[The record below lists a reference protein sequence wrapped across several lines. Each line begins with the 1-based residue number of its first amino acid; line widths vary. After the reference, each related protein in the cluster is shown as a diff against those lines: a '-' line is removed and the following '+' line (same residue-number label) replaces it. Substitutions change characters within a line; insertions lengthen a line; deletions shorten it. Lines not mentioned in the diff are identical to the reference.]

1 MNKITKAL
9 EHEKGQESPMSI
21 NQKKIQNEMI
31 HFKEEILKEMKNFER
46 NLSEKFISSNTL
58 LDERLDSFEKRIET
72 NNQRIFNLSDKIVDD
87 RMMKE
92 KVEKITIDNLDIKNN
107 MILFGAKLDKLSKEF
122 DEKILY
128 IENILNDSVIY
139 QGIIGSKCKFIN
151 FHEFIDYVLAQLS
164 KYFIVSTKNTN
175 EINSFKTKLQ
185 SSINNIQM
193 QFDGILKSA
202 NLFTK
207 KSVIEFENKIKDI
220 AKITEFDLSQMKT
233 ENEKQINNMEQL
245 INNTKKEIINEIDN
259 GKIQSKEENDKLK
272 LLISRFEKQIN
283 ELKESYNKLDE
294 EIKEIDEKIISEEF
308 QKNTKQDII
317 KSNGSRNNFHIDE
330 NEMANK
336 FLRGEM
342 NEEQF
347 LIYKQFNKLNL
358 MLTNLL
364 EYFLEKSTQIMTE
377 KKTKKFRKTSSINFA
392 SQISSCFNNIISEI
406 AIERTK
412 RRTVNNL
419 LHCINLKLNKEDDK
433 EQNKS
438 VMNIRKNLSDIEL
451 KTPNLN
457 NKDIKV
463 ATSENINNDLRYI
476 SFSMDNK
483 KKHLRLINSADSRNN
498 IINENS
504 QSNEKNTIKDLEEKI
519 LQNNIIIERENNGN
533 ENIRKIK
540 EYSNKISH
548 VIKNKI
554 VINRTSKIKQDLI
567 NGMLKHS
574 LDSENMNLSQRK
586 ILKDKININIIPK
599 IANKKVIEEE
609 SKQSKL
615 NKTVNTKIE
624 PENNTISITAFKSFK
639 GKKYLGYEKSFDAK
653 VKEKLISYDID
664 YKDKMKK
671 IREGIHRD
679 ISFVPPGN
687 LPLPKNMQS
696 KEVEA
701 LHRMVNSLQSY
712 VGENSYKNKNIFRKN
727 NINDFNKSDN
737 KLRENHFNKNNFG

>member
-46 NLSEKFISSNTL
+46 NLSEKFISSNRL

-87 RMMKE
+87 RMLKE
-92 KVEKITIDNLDIKNN
+92 KVERITNDNLDIKNN
-107 MILFGAKLDKLSKEF
+107 MVLFGAKLDKLSKEF

-139 QGIIGSKCKFIN
+139 HGIIGSKCKFIN
-151 FHEFIDYVLAQLS
+151 FHEFIDYVLVQLS

-438 VMNIRKNLSDIEL
+438 VMNIRKNISDIDL

-483 KKHLRLINSADSRNN
+483 KKHLRLINSADSRN

-533 ENIRKIK
+533 ENLRKIK

-727 NINDFNKSDN
+727 NINDSNKSDN
-737 KLRENHFNKNNFG
+737 KLRENLFNKNNFG

>member
-46 NLSEKFISSNTL
+46 NLSEKFISSNRL

-185 SSINNIQM
+185 SSINNIQI

-438 VMNIRKNLSDIEL
+438 VMNIRKNISDIDL

-476 SFSMDNK
+476 SFSIDNK
-483 KKHLRLINSADSRNN
+483 KKHLRLINSADSRN

-737 KLRENHFNKNNFG
+737 KLRENLFNKNNFG

>member
-46 NLSEKFISSNTL
+46 NLSEKFISSNRL

-164 KYFIVSTKNTN
+164 KYFVVSTKNTN

-185 SSINNIQM
+185 SSINNIQI

-438 VMNIRKNLSDIEL
+438 VMNIRKNISDIDL

-483 KKHLRLINSADSRNN
+483 KKHLRLINSADSRN

-554 VINRTSKIKQDLI
+554 IINRTSKIKQDLI

-727 NINDFNKSDN
+727 NINDSNKSDN
-737 KLRENHFNKNNFG
+737 KLRENLFNKNNFG

>member
-46 NLSEKFISSNTL
+46 NLSEKFISSNRL

-164 KYFIVSTKNTN
+164 KYFVVSTKNTN

-438 VMNIRKNLSDIEL
+438 VMNIRKNLSDIDL

-483 KKHLRLINSADSRNN
+483 KKHLRLINSADSRN

-554 VINRTSKIKQDLI
+554 IINRTSKIKQDLI

-737 KLRENHFNKNNFG
+737 KLRENLFNKNNFG

>member
-46 NLSEKFISSNTL
+46 NLSEKFISSNRL

-438 VMNIRKNLSDIEL
+438 VMNIRKNISDIDL

-476 SFSMDNK
+476 SFSIDNK
-483 KKHLRLINSADSRNN
+483 KKHLRLINSADSRN

-574 LDSENMNLSQRK
+574 LDNENMNLSQRK

-696 KEVEA
+696 KEVES

-727 NINDFNKSDN
+727 NINDSNKSDN
-737 KLRENHFNKNNFG
+737 KLRENLFNKNNFG

>member
-46 NLSEKFISSNTL
+46 NLSEKFISSNRL

-139 QGIIGSKCKFIN
+139 HGIIGSKCKFIN

-438 VMNIRKNLSDIEL
+438 VMNIRKNISDIDL

-483 KKHLRLINSADSRNN
+483 KKHLRSINSADSRN

-574 LDSENMNLSQRK
+574 LDNENMNLSQRK

-727 NINDFNKSDN
+727 NINDSNKSDN

>member
-31 HFKEEILKEMKNFER
+31 HYKEEILKEMKNFER
-46 NLSEKFISSNTL
+46 NLSEKFISSNRL

-164 KYFIVSTKNTN
+164 KYFVVSTKNTN

-185 SSINNIQM
+185 SSINNIQI

-233 ENEKQINNMEQL
+233 ENEKQINNMEQF

-438 VMNIRKNLSDIEL
+438 VMNIRKNISDIDL

-476 SFSMDNK
+476 SFSIDNK
-483 KKHLRLINSADSRNN
+483 KKHLRLINSADSRN

-574 LDSENMNLSQRK
+574 LDNENMNLSQRK

-696 KEVEA
+696 KEVES

-737 KLRENHFNKNNFG
+737 KLRENLFNKNNFG

>member
-46 NLSEKFISSNTL
+46 NLSEKFISSNRL

-476 SFSMDNK
+476 SFSIDNK
-483 KKHLRLINSADSRNN
+483 KKHLRLINSADSRN

-574 LDSENMNLSQRK
+574 LDNENMNLSQRK

-639 GKKYLGYEKSFDAK
+639 GKKYIGYEKSFDAK

-737 KLRENHFNKNNFG
+737 KLRENLFNKNNFG

>member
-46 NLSEKFISSNTL
+46 NLSEKFISSNRL

-92 KVEKITIDNLDIKNN
+92 KVQKITIDNLDFKNN
-107 MILFGAKLDKLSKEF
+107 MVLFGAKLDKLSKEF

-139 QGIIGSKCKFIN
+139 HGIIGSKCKFIN

-185 SSINNIQM
+185 SSINNIQI

-438 VMNIRKNLSDIEL
+438 VMNIRKNISDIDL

-476 SFSMDNK
+476 SFSIDNK
-483 KKHLRLINSADSRNN
+483 KKHLRLINSADSRN

-554 VINRTSKIKQDLI
+554 IINRTSKIKQDLI

-696 KEVEA
+696 KEVEV

-737 KLRENHFNKNNFG
+737 KLRENLFNKNNFG

>member
-46 NLSEKFISSNTL
+46 NLSEKFISSNRL

-87 RMMKE
+87 RMLKE

-139 QGIIGSKCKFIN
+139 HGIIGSKCKFIN
-151 FHEFIDYVLAQLS
+151 FHEFIDYVLAQFS

-438 VMNIRKNLSDIEL
+438 VMNIRKNISDIDL

-476 SFSMDNK
+476 SFSIDNK
-483 KKHLRLINSADSRNN
+483 KKHLRLINSADSRN

-554 VINRTSKIKQDLI
+554 IINRTSKIKQDLI

-574 LDSENMNLSQRK
+574 LDNENMNLSQRK

-737 KLRENHFNKNNFG
+737 KLRENLFNKNNFG

>member
-46 NLSEKFISSNTL
+46 NLSEKFISSNRL

-107 MILFGAKLDKLSKEF
+107 MVLFGAKLDKLSKEF

-139 QGIIGSKCKFIN
+139 HGIIGSKCKFIN

-164 KYFIVSTKNTN
+164 KYFVVSTKNTN

-272 LLISRFEKQIN
+272 SLISRFEKQIN

-483 KKHLRLINSADSRNN
+483 KKHLRLINSADSRN

-533 ENIRKIK
+533 ENLRKIK

-727 NINDFNKSDN
+727 NINDSNKSDN
-737 KLRENHFNKNNFG
+737 KLRENLFNKNNFG

>member
-46 NLSEKFISSNTL
+46 NLSEKFISSNRL

-139 QGIIGSKCKFIN
+139 HGIIGSKCKFIN

-377 KKTKKFRKTSSINFA
+377 KKTKKFRKTSSNFA

-476 SFSMDNK
+476 SFSIDNK
-483 KKHLRLINSADSRNN
+483 KKHLRLINSADSRN

-533 ENIRKIK
+533 ENLRKIK

-574 LDSENMNLSQRK
+574 LDNENMNLSQRK

-696 KEVEA
+696 KEVES

>member
-46 NLSEKFISSNTL
+46 NLSEKFISSNRL

-92 KVEKITIDNLDIKNN
+92 KVQKITIDNLDIKNN

-164 KYFIVSTKNTN
+164 KYFVVSTKNTN

-185 SSINNIQM
+185 SSINNIQI

-438 VMNIRKNLSDIEL
+438 VMNIRKNISDIDL

-476 SFSMDNK
+476 SFSIDNK
-483 KKHLRLINSADSRNN
+483 KKHLRLINSADSRN

-737 KLRENHFNKNNFG
+737 KLRENLFNKNNFG

>member
-46 NLSEKFISSNTL
+46 NLSEKFISSNRL

-107 MILFGAKLDKLSKEF
+107 MVLFGAKLDKLSKEF

-139 QGIIGSKCKFIN
+139 HGIIGSKCKFIN

-233 ENEKQINNMEQL
+233 ENEKQKNNMEQL

-438 VMNIRKNLSDIEL
+438 VMNIRKNISDIDL

-476 SFSMDNK
+476 SFSIDNK
-483 KKHLRLINSADSRNN
+483 KKHLRLINSADSRN

-574 LDSENMNLSQRK
+574 LDNENMNLSQRK

>member
-46 NLSEKFISSNTL
+46 NLSEKFISSNRL

-139 QGIIGSKCKFIN
+139 HGIIGSKCKFIN

-164 KYFIVSTKNTN
+164 KYFVVSTKNTN

-438 VMNIRKNLSDIEL
+438 VMNIRKNISDIDL

-483 KKHLRLINSADSRNN
+483 KKHLRLINSADSRN

-574 LDSENMNLSQRK
+574 LDNENMNLSQRK

-737 KLRENHFNKNNFG
+737 KLRENLFNKNNFG

>member
-46 NLSEKFISSNTL
+46 NLSEKFISSNRL

-139 QGIIGSKCKFIN
+139 HGIIGSKCKFIN

-164 KYFIVSTKNTN
+164 KYFVVSTKNTN

-294 EIKEIDEKIISEEF
+294 EIKEIDEKIISKEF

-438 VMNIRKNLSDIEL
+438 VMSIRKNLSNIDL

-483 KKHLRLINSADSRNN
+483 KKHLRLINSADSRN

-696 KEVEA
+696 KEVES

-737 KLRENHFNKNNFG
+737 KLRENLFNKNNFG

>member
-46 NLSEKFISSNTL
+46 NLSEKFISSNRL

-139 QGIIGSKCKFIN
+139 HGIIGSKCKFIN

-164 KYFIVSTKNTN
+164 KYFIASTKNTN

-283 ELKESYNKLDE
+283 ELKESYNKLGE

-438 VMNIRKNLSDIEL
+438 VMNIRKNLSDIDL

-476 SFSMDNK
+476 SFSIDNK
-483 KKHLRLINSADSRNN
+483 KKHLRLINSADSRN

-519 LQNNIIIERENNGN
+519 LQNNIIIERENNRN

-554 VINRTSKIKQDLI
+554 IINRTSKIKQDLI

-696 KEVEA
+696 KEVEV

-737 KLRENHFNKNNFG
+737 KLRENLFNKNNFG

>member
-46 NLSEKFISSNTL
+46 NLSEKFISSNRL

-87 RMMKE
+87 RMLKE
-92 KVEKITIDNLDIKNN
+92 KVERITNDNLDIKNN
-107 MILFGAKLDKLSKEF
+107 MVLFGAKLDKLSKDF

-164 KYFIVSTKNTN
+164 KYFVVSTKNTN

-438 VMNIRKNLSDIEL
+438 VMNIRKNISDIDL

-483 KKHLRLINSADSRNN
+483 KKHLRLINSADSRN

-696 KEVEA
+696 KEVES

-737 KLRENHFNKNNFG
+737 KLRENLFNKNNFG

>member
-46 NLSEKFISSNTL
+46 NLSEKFISSNRL

-72 NNQRIFNLSDKIVDD
+72 NNQRIFTLSDKIVDD
-87 RMMKE
+87 RMLKE
-92 KVEKITIDNLDIKNN
+92 KVERITNDNLDIKNN
-107 MILFGAKLDKLSKEF
+107 MVLFGAKLDKLSKEF

-139 QGIIGSKCKFIN
+139 HGIIGSKCKFIN

-185 SSINNIQM
+185 SSINNIQI

-438 VMNIRKNLSDIEL
+438 VMNIRKNISDIDL

-476 SFSMDNK
+476 SFSIDNK
-483 KKHLRLINSADSRNN
+483 KKHLRLINSADSRN

-519 LQNNIIIERENNGN
+519 LQNNIIIERENNRN

-554 VINRTSKIKQDLI
+554 IINRTSKIKQDLI

-574 LDSENMNLSQRK
+574 LDSENMNLSQKK

>member
-46 NLSEKFISSNTL
+46 NLSEKFISSNRL

-233 ENEKQINNMEQL
+233 ENEKHMNNMEQL

-438 VMNIRKNLSDIEL
+438 VMNIRKNISDIDL

-476 SFSMDNK
+476 SFSIDNK
-483 KKHLRLINSADSRNN
+483 KKHLRLINSADSRN

-696 KEVEA
+696 KEVES

-727 NINDFNKSDN
+727 NINDSNKSDN
-737 KLRENHFNKNNFG
+737 KLRENLFNKNNFG

>member
-46 NLSEKFISSNTL
+46 NLSEKFISSNRL

-139 QGIIGSKCKFIN
+139 HGIIGSKCKFIN

-164 KYFIVSTKNTN
+164 KYFVVSTKNTN

-438 VMNIRKNLSDIEL
+438 VMNIRKNLSDIDL

-476 SFSMDNK
+476 SFSIDNK
-483 KKHLRLINSADSRNN
+483 KKHLRLINSADSRN

-574 LDSENMNLSQRK
+574 LDNENMNLSQRK

-737 KLRENHFNKNNFG
+737 KLRENLFNKNNFG

>member
-46 NLSEKFISSNTL
+46 NLSEKFISSNRL

-139 QGIIGSKCKFIN
+139 HGIIGSKCKFIN

-164 KYFIVSTKNTN
+164 KYFVVSTKNTN

-185 SSINNIQM
+185 SSINNIQI

-483 KKHLRLINSADSRNN
+483 KKHLRLINSADSRN

-554 VINRTSKIKQDLI
+554 IINRTSKIKQDLI

-696 KEVEA
+696 KEVES

-737 KLRENHFNKNNFG
+737 KLRENLFNKNNFG

>member
-46 NLSEKFISSNTL
+46 NLSEKFISSNRL

-185 SSINNIQM
+185 SSINNIQI

-438 VMNIRKNLSDIEL
+438 VMNIRKNLSDIDL

-463 ATSENINNDLRYI
+463 ATSANINNDLRYI
-476 SFSMDNK
+476 SFSIDNK
-483 KKHLRLINSADSRNN
+483 KKHLRLINSADSRN

-727 NINDFNKSDN
+727 NINDSNKSDN
-737 KLRENHFNKNNFG
+737 KLRENLFNKNNFG

>member
-1 MNKITKAL
+1 MNKITKEL

-46 NLSEKFISSNTL
+46 NLSEKFISSNRL

-164 KYFIVSTKNTN
+164 KYFVVSTKNTN

-185 SSINNIQM
+185 SSINNIQI

-438 VMNIRKNLSDIEL
+438 VMNIRKNLSDIDL

-483 KKHLRLINSADSRNN
+483 KKHLRLINSADSRN

-574 LDSENMNLSQRK
+574 LDNENMNLSQRK

-696 KEVEA
+696 KEVES

-737 KLRENHFNKNNFG
+737 KLRENLFNKNNFG

>member
-46 NLSEKFISSNTL
+46 NLSEKFISSNRL

-220 AKITEFDLSQMKT
+220 VKITEFDLSQMKT

-438 VMNIRKNLSDIEL
+438 VMNIRKNISDIDL

-476 SFSMDNK
+476 SFSIDNK
-483 KKHLRLINSADSRNN
+483 KKHLRLINSADSRN

-574 LDSENMNLSQRK
+574 LDNENMNLSQRK

>member
-46 NLSEKFISSNTL
+46 NLSEKFISSNRL

-87 RMMKE
+87 RMLKE

-207 KSVIEFENKIKDI
+207 KSVFEFENKIKDI

-233 ENEKQINNMEQL
+233 ENEKQMNNMEQL

-438 VMNIRKNLSDIEL
+438 VMNIRKNISDIDL

-476 SFSMDNK
+476 SFSIDNK
-483 KKHLRLINSADSRNN
+483 KKHLRLINSADSRN

-567 NGMLKHS
+567 NGMLQHS
-574 LDSENMNLSQRK
+574 LDNENMNLSQRK

-727 NINDFNKSDN
+727 NINDSNKSDN
-737 KLRENHFNKNNFG
+737 KLRENLFNKNNFG

>member
-46 NLSEKFISSNTL
+46 NLSEKFISSNRL

-164 KYFIVSTKNTN
+164 KYFVVSTKNTN

-476 SFSMDNK
+476 SFSIDNK
-483 KKHLRLINSADSRNN
+483 KKHLRLINSADSRN

-533 ENIRKIK
+533 ENLRKIK

-554 VINRTSKIKQDLI
+554 IINRTSKIKQDLI

>member
-46 NLSEKFISSNTL
+46 NLSEKFISSNRL

-139 QGIIGSKCKFIN
+139 HGIIGSKCKFIN

-438 VMNIRKNLSDIEL
+438 VMNIRKNISDIDL

-483 KKHLRLINSADSRNN
+483 KKHLRLINSADSRN

-533 ENIRKIK
+533 ENLRKIK

-574 LDSENMNLSQRK
+574 LDNENMNLSQRK

-727 NINDFNKSDN
+727 NINDSNKSDN
-737 KLRENHFNKNNFG
+737 KLRENLFNKNNFG

>member
-46 NLSEKFISSNTL
+46 NLSEKFISSNRL

-107 MILFGAKLDKLSKEF
+107 MVLFGAKLDKLSKEF

-438 VMNIRKNLSDIEL
+438 VMNIRKNLSDIDL

-483 KKHLRLINSADSRNN
+483 KKHLRLINSADSRN

-533 ENIRKIK
+533 ENLRKIK

-548 VIKNKI
+548 VMKNKI

-696 KEVEA
+696 KEVES

-737 KLRENHFNKNNFG
+737 KLRENLFNKNNFG

>member
-46 NLSEKFISSNTL
+46 NLSEKFISSNRL

-107 MILFGAKLDKLSKEF
+107 MVLFGAKLDKLSKEF

-283 ELKESYNKLDE
+283 ELKESYNKLAE

-438 VMNIRKNLSDIEL
+438 VMNIRKNISDIDL

-476 SFSMDNK
+476 SFSIDNK
-483 KKHLRLINSADSRNN
+483 KKHLRLINSADSRN

-548 VIKNKI
+548 AIKNKI
-554 VINRTSKIKQDLI
+554 IINRTSKIKQDLI

-574 LDSENMNLSQRK
+574 LDNENMNLSQRK

-737 KLRENHFNKNNFG
+737 KLRENLFNKNNFG

>member
-46 NLSEKFISSNTL
+46 NLSEKFISSNRL

-72 NNQRIFNLSDKIVDD
+72 NNQRIFTLSDKIVDD
-87 RMMKE
+87 RMLKE
-92 KVEKITIDNLDIKNN
+92 KVERITNDNLDIKNN
-107 MILFGAKLDKLSKEF
+107 MVLFGAKLDKLSKEF

-139 QGIIGSKCKFIN
+139 HGIIGSKCKFIN

-185 SSINNIQM
+185 SSINNIQI

-438 VMNIRKNLSDIEL
+438 VMNIRKNISDIDL

-476 SFSMDNK
+476 SFSIDNK
-483 KKHLRLINSADSRNN
+483 KKHLRLINSADSRN

-519 LQNNIIIERENNGN
+519 LQNNIIIERENNRN

-554 VINRTSKIKQDLI
+554 IINRTSKIKQDLI

-574 LDSENMNLSQRK
+574 LDSENMNLSQKK

-696 KEVEA
+696 KEVEV

-727 NINDFNKSDN
+727 NINDSNKSDN

>member
-46 NLSEKFISSNTL
+46 NLSEKFISSNRL

-377 KKTKKFRKTSSINFA
+377 KKAKKFRKTSSINFA

-554 VINRTSKIKQDLI
+554 IINRTSKIKQDLI

-574 LDSENMNLSQRK
+574 LDNENMNLSQRK

>member
-9 EHEKGQESPMSI
+9 EHEKGLESPMSI

-46 NLSEKFISSNTL
+46 NLSEKFISSNRL

-139 QGIIGSKCKFIN
+139 HGIIGSKCKFIN

-336 FLRGEM
+336 FLRGEI

-419 LHCINLKLNKEDDK
+419 LHCINLKLNKENDK

-476 SFSMDNK
+476 SFSIDNK
-483 KKHLRLINSADSRNN
+483 KKHLRLINSADSRN

-574 LDSENMNLSQRK
+574 LDNENMNLSQRK

-727 NINDFNKSDN
+727 NINDSNKSDN
-737 KLRENHFNKNNFG
+737 KLRENLFNKNNFG

>member
-46 NLSEKFISSNTL
+46 NLSEKFISSNRL

-72 NNQRIFNLSDKIVDD
+72 NNQRIFTLSDKIVDD

-185 SSINNIQM
+185 SSINNIQI

-438 VMNIRKNLSDIEL
+438 VMNIRKNISDIDL

-483 KKHLRLINSADSRNN
+483 KKHLRSINSADSRN

-574 LDSENMNLSQRK
+574 LDNENMNLSQRK

-737 KLRENHFNKNNFG
+737 KLRENLFNKNNFG

>member
-46 NLSEKFISSNTL
+46 NLSEKFISSNRL

-438 VMNIRKNLSDIEL
+438 VMNIRKNLSDIDL

-483 KKHLRLINSADSRNN
+483 KKHLRLINSADSRN

-554 VINRTSKIKQDLI
+554 IINRTSKIKQDLI

-696 KEVEA
+696 KEVES

-737 KLRENHFNKNNFG
+737 KLRENLFNKNNFG

>member
-46 NLSEKFISSNTL
+46 NLSEKFISSNRL

-164 KYFIVSTKNTN
+164 KYFVVSTKNTN

-438 VMNIRKNLSDIEL
+438 VMNIRKNISDIDL

-476 SFSMDNK
+476 SFSIDNK
-483 KKHLRLINSADSRNN
+483 KKHLRLINSADSRN

-554 VINRTSKIKQDLI
+554 IINRTSKIKQDLI

-574 LDSENMNLSQRK
+574 LDNENMNLSQRK

-737 KLRENHFNKNNFG
+737 KLRENLFNKNNFG

>member
-46 NLSEKFISSNTL
+46 NLSEKFISSNRL

-87 RMMKE
+87 RMLKE
-92 KVEKITIDNLDIKNN
+92 KVQKITIDNLDIKNN
-107 MILFGAKLDKLSKEF
+107 MVLFGAKLDKLSKEF

-139 QGIIGSKCKFIN
+139 HGIIGSKCKFIN

-164 KYFIVSTKNTN
+164 KYFVVSTKNTN

-233 ENEKQINNMEQL
+233 ENEKQKNNMEQL

-438 VMNIRKNLSDIEL
+438 VMNIRKNISDIDL

-483 KKHLRLINSADSRNN
+483 KKHLRLINSADSRN

-624 PENNTISITAFKSFK
+624 PENNTVSITAFKSFK

-737 KLRENHFNKNNFG
+737 KLRENLFNKNNFG

>member
-1 MNKITKAL
+1 MSKITKAL
-9 EHEKGQESPMSI
+9 EHEKGQESPISI

-46 NLSEKFISSNTL
+46 NLSEKFISSNRL

-139 QGIIGSKCKFIN
+139 HGIIGSKCKFIN

-164 KYFIVSTKNTN
+164 KYFLVSTKNTN

-476 SFSMDNK
+476 SFSIDNK
-483 KKHLRLINSADSRNN
+483 KKHLRLINSADSRN

-548 VIKNKI
+548 AIKNKI
-554 VINRTSKIKQDLI
+554 IINRTSKIKQDLI

-574 LDSENMNLSQRK
+574 LDNENMNLSQRK

-624 PENNTISITAFKSFK
+624 QENNTISITAFKSFK

-737 KLRENHFNKNNFG
+737 KLRENLFNKNNFG

>member
-46 NLSEKFISSNTL
+46 NLSEKFISSNRL

-164 KYFIVSTKNTN
+164 KYFLVSTKNTN

-438 VMNIRKNLSDIEL
+438 VMNIRKNLSDIDL

-483 KKHLRLINSADSRNN
+483 KKHLRLINSADSRN

-519 LQNNIIIERENNGN
+519 LQNNIIIERENNRN

>member
-46 NLSEKFISSNTL
+46 NLSEKFISSNRL

-92 KVEKITIDNLDIKNN
+92 KVEKITIDNLDFKNN
-107 MILFGAKLDKLSKEF
+107 MVLFGAKLDKLSKEF

-139 QGIIGSKCKFIN
+139 HGIIGSKCKFIN

-185 SSINNIQM
+185 SSINNIQI

-364 EYFLEKSTQIMTE
+364 EYFLEKSNQIMAE

-438 VMNIRKNLSDIEL
+438 VMNIRKNLSDIDL

-476 SFSMDNK
+476 SFSIDNK
-483 KKHLRLINSADSRNN
+483 KKHLRLINSADSRN

-554 VINRTSKIKQDLI
+554 IINRTSKIKQDLI

-574 LDSENMNLSQRK
+574 LDNENMNLSQRK

-737 KLRENHFNKNNFG
+737 KLRENLFNKNNFG